1 MTVITQELLQKN
13 GEGRGNSLS
22 KKTTGQK
29 IDAALIKLGDQV
41 GQNSLKASVADIATS
56 GKTTGWRAS
65 EHSQTKLHE
74 VGYHKYPSGKEAMKA
89 INDNGVIFSDK
100 NGIFFT

>member
-1 MTVITQELLQKN
+1 M
-13 GEGRGNSLS
+13 
-22 KKTTGQK
+22 
-29 IDAALIKLGDQV
+29 IKLGDQV

-56 GKTTGWRAS
+56 GKATGWRAS

-100 NGIFFT
+100 NGIFSHKKTVRPGQSPCCGHYMENPKESQERSTNQNDS